1 MPTVRRHITT
11 AQMMVNTRAVVY
23 PMLQIRV
30 CVESASD
37 GSMTVGYST
46 SEAKLPTL
54 LAAYRK

>member
-1 MPTVRRHITT
+1 MVSTT
-11 AQMMVNTRAVVY
+11 AAVY

-37 GSMTVGYST
+37 GSISVGYST